1 MYEEFSNLADAIAAG
16 LLADEAIGT
25 FSQRFPPP
33 SVLWADR
40 DIQLETT
47 NLLRVDVAPVSFD
60 IGMETR
66 GSWVAKCKYDIGVRK
81 RFDFSS
87 QDIRTGKAADD
98 DIRSLVELVSDLL
111 GWFLPVP
118 PDCEGRR
125 FTSIPEA
132 IWVSEPDG
140 SLPYAR
146 TPITIDWEHL
156 RTLHQFTG
164 WFPVTYQV
172 SRDV

>member
-1 MYEEFSNLADAIAAG
+1 MYEEFSNLAQAITDDLQSAA
-16 LLADEAIGT
+16 AVGT
-25 FSQRFPPP
+25 FGLDFGSPN
-33 SVLWADR
+33 VLWADR
-40 DIQLETT
+40 TIELETT
-47 NLLRVDVAPVSFD
+47 GVLRVDVAPVSFEV
-60 IGMETR
+60 GMETR
-66 GSWVAKCKYDIGVRK
+66 GSWVAQCKYDIGVRK
-81 RFDFSS
+81 RFNLAE
-87 QDIRTGKAADD
+87 QDIRTGKGSDD
-98 DIRSLVELVSDLL
+98 DIRSLVKLVSDLL

-125 FTSIPEA
+125 FASIPEA

-146 TPITIDWEHL
+146 TPVTIDWDHL